1 MISDRLE
8 RAHAIDGTAQ
18 CDAFH
23 DCAKPISRET
33 VPSSSPVPS
42 RSTPAAHITAD
53 GHFAEE
59 ARHGTECTC
68 NRILRQHNSTLASAR
83 HHCALPSAMFH
94 RSWNVGPAV
103 RQSGGPAVRR
113 SGGGPGAKGSVFYL
127 SGCTMVDFVC
137 RHLPRS
143 RVFSPADSLRCRSH
157 RPVVRRS
164 GEAVRRPPR
173 SARTANGPAPDRH
186 ISLEGR
192 SGGPAVR
199 SGPEFGAWSGARRTS
214 SLAFI

>member
-1 MISDRLE
+1 MQPHPETAQQHACERAPSLCAAVGNVPSELE
-8 RAHAIDGTAQ
+8 R
-18 CDAFH
+18 
-23 DCAKPISRET
+23 
-33 VPSSSPVPS
+33 
-42 RSTPAAHITAD
+42 RS
-53 GHFAEE
+53 G
-59 ARHGTECTC
+59 
-68 NRILRQHNSTLASAR
+68 S
-83 HHCALPSAMFH
+83 
-94 RSWNVGPAV
+94 
-103 RQSGGPAVRR
+103 PAVRR
-113 SGGGPGAKGSVFYL
+113 SGGPEAGRGPRAVFFYL

-186 ISLEGR
+186 LSLEGR

-199 SGPEFGAWSGARRTS
+199 SGPEVGGGPEGAGPVH
-214 SLAFI
+214 